1 MIDMYK
7 ALVATS
13 RWERERRWGF
23 RVKLIVRPLT
33 LMFLRSMWADS
44 LLRFG
49 NAWQEKMRAGG
60 IECREAELL
69 PSNAYQSDY
78 IIRILTVMSFTSS
91 GIRFPTVWFALS
103 MY

>member
-23 RVKLIVRPLT
+23 RVKLIVRPLSV
-33 LMFLRSMWADS
+33 FLGSTRTDS

-49 NAWQEKMRAGG
+49 NAWQEKMRACG
-60 IECREAELL
+60 IECREAELV
-69 PSNAYQSDY
+69 PSYAYQSDY
-78 IIRILTVMSFTSS
+78 IIRILAVMSFTSPET
-91 GIRFPTVWFALS
+91 RFPTVWFALS